1 MTDFS
6 PTKYIE
12 KNVKLQY
19 RNFDTDQWYTVTVI
33 KIYGHN
39 ENIFLGKFVYC
50 DIKFNSGEIYNH
62 FIFTDKE
69 FESTSDNA
77 WKFARPWSASI
88 NEIRKLNQ
96 IVNTTSFDYYNSTI
110 NNHFSDIDSRYKR
123 NNEIEE
129 YEGDD
134 EGEEW
139 EVDEEEYNEE
149 KEEEEDEWEAEWEE
163 WKEGEECE
171 DGEECEGEECEGD
184 EDGEEGEEG
193 EECEDDEDGE
203 ECEGDGEECEG
214 DEECEGGEECE
225 GDGEECED
233 DEDDDDCEDV
243 DDECEDD
250 EDDEECEDVGNET
263 TIVIHLYPRLWST
276 ILISTVVSTLATTLI
291 IYASNTACSIY

>member
-139 EVDEEEYNEE
+139 EVDEEEYNEVDSDI
-149 KEEEEDEWEAEWEE
+149 EESIVNETLDKLLLSSSSNIEVSENKNNEVEDEKISSLQ
-163 WKEGEECE
+163 KE
-171 DGEECEGEECEGD
+171 D
-184 EDGEEGEEG
+184 
-193 EECEDDEDGE
+193 
-203 ECEGDGEECEG
+203 
-214 DEECEGGEECE
+214 
-225 GDGEECED
+225 
-233 DEDDDDCEDV
+233 
-243 DDECEDD
+243 
-250 EDDEECEDVGNET
+250 
-263 TIVIHLYPRLWST
+263 
-276 ILISTVVSTLATTLI
+276 
-291 IYASNTACSIY
+291 